1 MITINI
7 KLKKHSPAKEF
18 FHKLHSKSEDLFFT
32 LIMKLPE
39 KFIPHFV
46 MELLDRYTAKR
57 INELKQQN
65 VKLAWKKVELQQAVD
80 DITDKQQR

>member
-18 FHKLHSKSEDLFFT
+18 FRNLHSKTEDLLFT

-46 MELLDRYTAKR
+46 MEWLDRYTTKR

-80 DITDKQQR
+80 NITDRQQR

>member
-7 KLKKHSPAKEF
+7 KLKKHSPAKKI
-18 FHKLHSKSEDLFFT
+18 FHKLYSKSEDFLFT
-32 LIMKLPE
+32 LILKVPE

-46 MELLDRYTAKR
+46 MEWLDRYTAKR

-65 VKLAWKKVELQQAVD
+65 VKLAWKKVELQKTVD
-80 DITDKQQR
+80 NITDRQQR